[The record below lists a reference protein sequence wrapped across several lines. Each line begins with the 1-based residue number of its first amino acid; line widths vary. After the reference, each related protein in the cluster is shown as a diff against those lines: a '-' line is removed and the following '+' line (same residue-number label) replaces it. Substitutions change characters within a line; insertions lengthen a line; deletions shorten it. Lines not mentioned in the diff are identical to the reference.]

1 MSRVDKV
8 AEEIRR
14 EVSKIVQDDLRDP
27 RLGFTTVT
35 RVELTPDLRF
45 ARVFFSV
52 YGHEKQWED
61 TLDALESAAG
71 YIRRELGHRLSL
83 RFVPEVVF
91 KSDHSA
97 EHSIRI
103 EQELEA
109 IQQRAAEEIQAV
121 KTKRVRRGAK
131 KTARRT
137 AKKKK

>member
-14 EVSKIVQDDLRDP
+14 EASKIVQEELRDP
-27 RLGFTTVT
+27 RLGFTTIT

-45 ARVFFSV
+45 ARIFFSV

-61 TLDALESAAG
+61 TLDALESASG
-71 YIRRELGHRLSL
+71 FIRRELGHRLAL

-109 IQQRAAEEIQAV
+109 IQQSAADQVKAAKKERA
-121 KTKRVRRGAK
+121 RRGAK
-131 KTARRT
+131 KVTRRV

>member
-14 EVSKIVQDDLRDP
+14 EASKIVQDELRDP

-45 ARVFFSV
+45 ARIFFSV

-61 TLDALESAAG
+61 TLDALESASG
-71 YIRRELGHRLSL
+71 FIRRELGHRLQL
-83 RFVPEVVF
+83 RFVPEIVF

-109 IQQRAAEEIQAV
+109 IHLQVAVEKKAV
-121 KTKRVRRGAK
+121 KKERVRRGTK
-131 KTARRT
+131 KTVRRT